1 MQNSIRPRLMPL
13 VIFMVMVALMRMG
26 NSAQLTPWANFSPI
40 GAMALFGGAYFK
52 PRWVSFAFPL
62 LTLLLSDLLIQQ
74 LVFKGRHGVL
84 YGGWYIVYAAFAG
97 IALIGMQLGKK
108 VTVGRFVLAGL
119 GGSLCHWLVADF
131 FVWAGGGTDLRTM
144 LPLSRNL
151 DGLVQCYWQG
161 LPFFRNFLAGT
172 LVYGGIMFGLY
183 EWLKVYKTNWV
194 MQKSRA

>member
-1 MQNSIRPRLMPL
+1 MQQSIRPKLMPL
-13 VIFMVMVALMRMG
+13 LILMTVVALMRVG
-26 NSAQLTPWANFSPI
+26 NSAQLTPWANFTPI

-52 PRWVSFAFPL
+52 PRWMSFAFPL
-62 LTLLLSDLLIQQ
+62 LTMLLSDLLIQQ
-74 LVFKGRHGVL
+74 LVFKGKYGLL
-84 YGGWYIVYAAFAG
+84 YGGWYIVYAAFAC

-108 VTVGRFVLAGL
+108 VTVSRFLLAGL

-172 LVYGGIMFGLY
+172 LVYGGLMFGLY
-183 EWLKVYKTNWV
+183 EWLKVYKTTWV
-194 MQKSRA
+194 LQTKQA